1 MKQSHPACREVH
13 TGNVTKHP
21 WRVDTLVKG
30 RVVKYVD
37 PSRIAPPISA
47 EEAREKMLALSFDK
61 PPAGRDEKQGYH
73 DPETALKQRKEGK

>member
-1 MKQSHPACREVH
+1 MKQSHPACREVR

-21 WRVDTLVKG
+21 WRTETRAT

-47 EEAREKMLALSFDK
+47 EQAREKLLAASFDR
-61 PPAGRDEKQGYH
+61 PPKGVDEKQGYH
-73 DPETALKQRKEGK
+73 DPETALKQWKEGK